1 MENSLPKI
9 PSAISLKMLGRLF
22 VVGFPAETGIQ
33 IGAQVGEQPDIPEF
47 LTFATLAI
55 KINNSGSGGR

>member
-9 PSAISLKMLGRLF
+9 PPSISLKMLGRLF

-33 IGAQVGEQPDIPEF
+33 ICTQVGEQPGIPEF
-47 LTFATLAI
+47 LTFATLAL
-55 KINNSGSGGR
+55 KTSNSGPGGK